1 VTETSEAIL
10 ARVRASFDRQAMM
23 TTLGVEVTAVEPGR
37 VEMSLRHDD
46 RFTQQHGFLHAG
58 AVASVLDTACGYAA
72 YSVMPPDASVLTATY
87 TINLLAPAAGE
98 RFAITGEVVRA
109 GRTLVVCRG
118 EAFADGGQRPFA
130 VMQATMTAVVGRP
143 GISG

>member
-1 VTETSEAIL
+1 VTESPAETTEEML
-10 ARVRASFDRQAMM
+10 ARVRASFDRQGMM
-23 TTLGVEVTAVEPGR
+23 STLGVEVTSVEPGK

-58 AVASVLDTACGYAA
+58 F
-72 YSVMPPDASVLTATY
+72 SVMPPDAAVLTASY
-87 TINLLAPAAGE
+87 TINLMAPAAGE
-98 RFAITGEVVRA
+98 RFTITGEVVRA

-118 EAFADGGQRPFA
+118 EAFADGGKRPFA
-130 VMQATMTAVVGRP
+130 VMQATMTAVYGKA

>member
-1 VTETSEAIL
+1 MTETSEARL
-10 ARVRASFDRQAMM
+10 ARVRASFDRQGMM
-23 TTLGVEVTAVEPGR
+23 TTLGVEVTAVQPGR
-37 VEMSLRHDD
+37 VEMLLRHDD

-72 YSVMPPDASVLTATY
+72 YSVMPSEAAVLTATY

-98 RFAITGEVVRA
+98 RFTITGEVVRA

-118 EAFADGGQRPFA
+118 EAFADGDKRPFA
-130 VMQATMTAVVGRP
+130 VMQATMTAVFGRP

>member
-1 VTETSEAIL
+1 ML
-10 ARVRASFDRQAMM
+10 ARVQASFDRQGMM
-23 TTLGVEVTAVEPGR
+23 STLGVGVTSVEPGK
-37 VEMSLRHDD
+37 VAMSLRHDD

-72 YSVMPPDASVLTATY
+72 FSVMPSDAAVLTASY

-98 RFAITGEVVRA
+98 RFVITGEVVRA

-118 EAFADGGQRPFA
+118 EAFADGDERPFA
-130 VMQATMTAVVGRP
+130 VMQATMTAVYNRP
-143 GISG
+143 GIRG

>member
-1 VTETSEAIL
+1 MTETSEAIL
-10 ARVRASFDRQAMM
+10 ARVRASFDRQGMM

-37 VEMSLRHDD
+37 VEMSLRHDE

-72 YSVMPPDASVLTATY
+72 YSVMPPEASVLTATY

-118 EAFADGGQRPFA
+118 EAFADDGQRPFA

>member
-1 VTETSEAIL
+1 MR
-10 ARVRASFDRQAMM
+10 ARLQASFDRQGMM
-23 TTLGVEVTAVEPGR
+23 STLGAEVTAADRGR
-37 VEMSLRHDD
+37 VEMTLRHDD

-72 YSVMPPDASVLTATY
+72 LSVMTPDAAVLTAGY

-98 RFAITGEVVRA
+98 RFTIISEVVRA

-118 EAFADGGQRPFA
+118 EAFADGDPRPFA
-130 VMQATMTAVVGRP
+130 VMQATMTAVYNQP
-143 GISG
+143 GLSG

>member
-1 VTETSEAIL
+1 MTETTEAML

-23 TTLGVEVTAVEPGR
+23 STLGVEVTSVEPGR
-37 VEMSLRHDD
+37 VEMSLPHDD
-46 RFTQQHGFLHAG
+46 LFTQQHGFLHAG

-72 YSVMPPDASVLTATY
+72 FSVMPADAAVLTASY

-98 RFAITGEVVRA
+98 RFTITGEVVRA
-109 GRTLVVCRG
+109 GRTLIVCRG
-118 EAFADGGQRPFA
+118 EAFADGDKRPFA
-130 VMQATMTAVVGRP
+130 VMQATLTAVFGRP

>member
-1 VTETSEAIL
+1 MTETSEAIL
-10 ARVRASFDRQAMM
+10 ARVRASFDRQGMM
-23 TTLGVEVTAVEPGR
+23 TTLGVEVIAAEPGR

-72 YSVMPPDASVLTATY
+72 YSVMPPEAAVLTATY

-118 EAFADGGQRPFA
+118 EAFADGDQRPFA
-130 VMQATMTAVVGRP
+130 VMQATMTAVIGRP